1 MFVACKGCGGGRGAF
16 CSDFLL
22 GRLFLTGIEGF
33 LVILSGDFAS
43 IKLQFLIK

>member
-1 MFVACKGCGGGRGAF
+1 MFVACRSCGGGKGAF

-22 GRLFLTGIEGF
+22 RRSFLMEIEGF
-33 LVILSGDFAS
+33 LVISSGDSAS

>member
-1 MFVACKGCGGGRGAF
+1 MFVACRGCEGGRGAL

-22 GRLFLTGIEGF
+22 GRSFLMEIEGF
-33 LVILSGDFAS
+33 LVISSDDFAS

>member
-1 MFVACKGCGGGRGAF
+1 MFVACRGCGGGRGAF

-22 GRLFLTGIEGF
+22 GRSFLMEIEGF
-33 LVILSGDFAS
+33 LVISSGDFAS